1 MNLIKW
7 LIQFFNN
14 LSEEFYQSIIEQDRY
29 KFILEGLGRTVI
41 IAIFAVVIGVV
52 LGVLLAL
59 IRNYHEETGKGKF
72 LNKLAELYVTIIR
85 GTPAVLQLM
94 IIYYIKTVDINPVLV
109 GIIAFGINS
118 GAYVSEIIRSGINS
132 IDKGQKE
139 AASSLGLTYRETMKS
154 IILPQAIRNVL
165 PALGNEFITLLKETS
180 VAGYIGIVDL
190 VKAADIIA
198 SGTYNYFFP
207 LIIIAIIYLILTIGL
222 SKLLTIFEKKVL
234 NHARG

>member
-1 MNLIKW
+1 MKYIFLVIFFLSNTFYSQLIKKRDLSNKSDDS
-7 LIQFFNN
+7 LI
-14 LSEEFYQSIIEQDRY
+14 
-29 KFILEGLGRTVI
+29 
-41 IAIFAVVIGVV
+41 
-52 LGVLLAL
+52 
-59 IRNYHEETGKGKF
+59 
-72 LNKLAELYVTIIR
+72 
-85 GTPAVLQLM
+85 
-94 IIYYIKTVDINPVLV
+94 
-109 GIIAFGINS
+109 
-118 GAYVSEIIRSGINS
+118 